1 MALTVWRTG
10 AWRMQ
15 IVKRSNAAEF
25 AVLPKRFG
33 GSLKE
38 HSHGSTAIAAWHA
51 TSNAM
56 RQRSSPSFAMLKR
69 SSQTVRRRDHGAART
84 HQDRP
89 PLGPIHVTTGGTNP
103 PGIAHRVTIFFVAVI
118 AALANFMD
126 AALQSVEG
134 GVAPSPV
141 NQLIVRTIL
150 GQAPMVERQDAVG
163 VANRRQ
169 AVGDNEN

>member
-1 MALTVWRTG
+1 MELAFYWSRVHGPGSNSHPGVTGFNALTVADMNSAYDAGLERLY
-10 AWRMQ
+10 Q
-15 IVKRSNAAEF
+15 F
-25 AVLPKRFG
+25 D
-33 GSLKE
+33 
-38 HSHGSTAIAAWHA
+38 TA
-51 TSNAM
+51 
-56 RQRSSPSFAMLKR
+56 
-69 SSQTVRRRDHGAART
+69 
-84 HQDRP
+84 
-89 PLGPIHVTTGGTNP
+89 
-103 PGIAHRVTIFFVAVI
+103 AVI

-150 GQAPMVERQDAVG
+150 DQAPMVQRQDAIG

>member
-1 MALTVWRTG
+1 MELAFYWSRVHGPGSNSHPGVTGFNALTVADMNSAYDAGLERLY
-10 AWRMQ
+10 Q
-15 IVKRSNAAEF
+15 F
-25 AVLPKRFG
+25 D
-33 GSLKE
+33 
-38 HSHGSTAIAAWHA
+38 TA
-51 TSNAM
+51 
-56 RQRSSPSFAMLKR
+56 
-69 SSQTVRRRDHGAART
+69 
-84 HQDRP
+84 
-89 PLGPIHVTTGGTNP
+89 
-103 PGIAHRVTIFFVAVI
+103 AVI

-150 GQAPMVERQDAVG
+150 DQAPMVERQDAVG